1 MLAPGARSVVVTVTA
16 TLLTFASLTLGTTTR
31 AFADDV
37 DLVMTLVSGP
47 TSASKGEQITIT
59 NRVTNNGTVGTDS
72 SFTVGLYLS
81 TDMNID
87 PSSDIFLGSRIVPCC
102 LTTLTPPQ
110 RASQTSTL
118 VTIPS
123 TVSSG
128 TYYLG
133 AYADI
138 PPPDGVIAERD
149 ESNNALA
156 GNSITIERDPG
167 GRGGDG
173 GGGGCGSLIRF
184 GDGDHSDSGL
194 VTGDILVLVALL
206 IVLYGRRHWRRW
218 TKDGDLPPSSGS
230 YCDGG
235 VDVYSRKY

>member
-1 MLAPGARSVVVTVTA
+1 MVTA
-16 TLLTFASLTLGTTTR
+16 TLFTLASLPLGTTTI

-47 TSASKGEQITIT
+47 TSAAKGEQISIT

-173 GGGGCGSLIRF
+173 GGCGTLIRF
-184 GDGDHSDSGL
+184 GDDDHSDAGI
-194 VTGDILVLVALL
+194 VAGDILVLVALL
-206 IVLYGRRHWRRW
+206 IVLYGRRHWSRWIKMEPISPDQSPSRGRR
-218 TKDGDLPPSSGS
+218 SG
-230 YCDGG
+230 
-235 VDVYSRKY
+235 VSRMEMGPIHLD